1 MSDSSGTPPT
11 GRVRSDP
18 SVRRLGT
25 VLLPLL
31 FAEGVLGVASAGGGF
46 GAPTVLLVVHVALG
60 TVLVGVATWVLVVV
74 RSQPDPRAR
83 WTGTL
88 TVLGVYAT
96 AGTGAFFLATGF
108 AAAGPIDRGLA
119 LLDLLGAVLMIL
131 WGRPPRAEGRTLP
144 LTDSPAR
151 PI

>member
-1 MSDSSGTPPT
+1 MSQSNGAPPT

-18 SVRRLGT
+18 SFRRLGT

-31 FAEGVLGVASAGGGF
+31 FVEGVLGVASAGGGF
-46 GAPTVLLVVHVALG
+46 GASTGLLVAHVALG
-60 TVLVGVATWVLVVV
+60 TALVGAATWVLVIV
-74 RSQPDPRAR
+74 RRQPDPRAR

-96 AGTGAFFLATGF
+96 AGTGALFLATGF

-119 LLDLLGAVLMIL
+119 LFDLLGAVLMIL
-131 WGRPPRAEGRTLP
+131 WGPPRRAEGRTLS